1 MQRFAATSLIVPAFA
16 PDIQRYY
23 NKIKRTASQK
33 VTRLIGRVGDVCK
46 KSSSAAVLARQIGGL
61 KVALKV
67 LVTSGP
73 VNIALPLNDTD
84 TAKAINDFLAKL
96 KNSGFID
103 NLVAKY
109 MVP

>member
-1 MQRFAATSLIVPAFA
+1 M
-16 PDIQRYY
+16 
-23 NKIKRTASQK
+23 
-33 VTRLIGRVGDVCK
+33 
-46 KSSSAAVLARQIGGL
+46 

-84 TAKAINDFLAKL
+84 TAKAINDFLAKR
-96 KNSGFID
+96 KNCGFID

-109 MVP
+109 MVPHKRTSTKNVVGDAHPQPLFLMIGANCFLLDQG